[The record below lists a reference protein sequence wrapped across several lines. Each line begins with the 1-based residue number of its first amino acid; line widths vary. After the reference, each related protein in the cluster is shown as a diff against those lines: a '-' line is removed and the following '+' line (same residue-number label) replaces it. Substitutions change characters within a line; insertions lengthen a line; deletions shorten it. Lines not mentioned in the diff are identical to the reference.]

1 MNNQNDANDGLKLSD
16 RATLSLLSTLES
28 EDRLTQRGLS
38 ARIGV
43 ALGLT
48 NSLLKRAVH
57 KGLIKVQQVPAKRF
71 AYYVTPKGF
80 SEKTRL
86 VADYLSSSLTFFRQA
101 REEYVTLFEDISS
114 QNSKRVALFG
124 VSELAEIAIL
134 SAQEC
139 DVELQAIIYPGSNQI
154 TFAKLPV
161 ISSLKDTNPSDY
173 DAVVIT
179 NAETPQDAYETLV
192 AHFGEKNVYAVPL
205 LHISQS
211 SNGRIKP

>member
-1 MNNQNDANDGLKLSD
+1 MTNSNETNDGLKLSD

-28 EDRLTQRGLS
+28 EDSLSQRGLA

-43 ALGLT
+43 ALGFT

-57 KGLIKVQQVPAKRF
+57 KGLVKVQQAPAKRF

-80 SEKTRL
+80 SEKSRL
-86 VADYLSSSLTFFRQA
+86 VADYLASSLTFFRQA
-101 REEYVTLFEDISS
+101 REEYVSVFEHIKDQRCQRI
-114 QNSKRVALFG
+114 ALFG
-124 VSELAEIAIL
+124 IGELAEIAVL

-139 DVELQAIIYPGSNQI
+139 DVELQAVIHPGSNHK
-154 TFAKLPV
+154 TFSELSV
-161 ISSLKDTNPSDY
+161 ISNLEGLNASDY

-179 NAETPQDAYETLV
+179 NAETPQEAYEALV
-192 AHFGEKNVYAVPL
+192 AHFGQKSIYAVPL

-211 SNGRIKP
+211 SNGRVEP

>member
-1 MNNQNDANDGLKLSD
+1 MSNQNDANDGLKLSD

-28 EDRLTQRGLS
+28 DDRLTQRGLA

-48 NSLLKRAVH
+48 NSLLKRAIH
-57 KGLIKVQQVPAKRF
+57 KGLVKVQQAPAKRF

-101 REEYVTLFEDISS
+101 REEYTTLFEEIRS
-114 QNSKRVALFG
+114 QNGKRIALFG
-124 VSELAEIAIL
+124 MGELAEIAIL
-134 SAQEC
+134 SAQACE
-139 DVELQAIIYPGSNQI
+139 VELQAVIHPGSNQV
-154 TFAKLPV
+154 TFSELSV
-161 ISSLKDTNPSDY
+161 ISSLEGLNASDY

-179 NAETPQDAYETLV
+179 NAETPQDAYEALV
-192 AHFGEKNVYAVPL
+192 THFGEKSVYAVPL

-211 SNGRIKP
+211 SDGRVER